1 MEGVR
6 AFGRLALV
14 LGAATQCV
22 VDADLLGDEH
32 LVHQVDLSLGLGGQP
47 ALARVDPARLQRAT
61 QGPGQSTGSRR
72 DDVVEGRG
80 VLGVLAG
87 RGAVVLAHR
96 AVRAERD
103 WFAFDRE
110 ERLADRAALADD
122 PDPTY
127 VRRLR

>member
-1 MEGVR
+1 MR

-61 QGPGQSTGSRR
+61 QRPRESTGGGGHQ
-72 DDVVEGRG
+72 VVERRG
-80 VLGVLAG
+80 PLRELPR

>member
-6 AFGRLALV
+6 AFGRLAPV
-14 LGAATQCV
+14 LGTAAQCV
-22 VDADLLGDEH
+22 VDADLLDDEH
-32 LVHQVDLSLGLGGQP
+32 LVHEVDVALGLGGQP

-87 RGAVVLAHR
+87 GGAVVLAHR

-110 ERLADRAALADD
+110 VRLADRAALADD

>member
-6 AFGRLALV
+6 AFGRLTLV
-14 LGAATQCV
+14 LRTAAQCV
-22 VDADLLGDEH
+22 VDADPLDDEH
-32 LVHQVDLSLGLGGQP
+32 LVHEVDLALGLGGQP
-47 ALARVDPARLQRAT
+47 ALARVDPARLQRAA
-61 QGPGQSTGSRR
+61 QGPGQSTRSRR
-72 DDVVEGRG
+72 DDVVERRR

-87 RGAVVLAHR
+87 GGAVMLAHR

-110 ERLADRAALADD
+110 VRLANRTDLADN
-122 PDPTY
+122 PDPTD